1 MPKNT
6 NEEVITCID
15 TRNIKGEKIVQ
26 IPLDKEQRVALLK
39 AILFSNSK
47 NKCLMPIIDI
57 LEKHV
62 RKENEDEYDKICWRV
77 EVMGKSEL

>member
-6 NEEVITCID
+6 NEEVITCNGQD
-15 TRNIKGEKIVQ
+15 IKGEKIVQ

-39 AILFSNSK
+39 AILFSNSR
-47 NKCLMPIIDI
+47 NNCLMPIIDI

>member
-6 NEEVITCID
+6 NEEVITCND
-15 TRNIKGEKIVQ
+15 PNIKGEKIVK

-47 NKCLMPIIDI
+47 HKCLMPIIDI

>member
-1 MPKNT
+1 
-6 NEEVITCID
+6 
-15 TRNIKGEKIVQ
+15 
-26 IPLDKEQRVALLK
+26 
-39 AILFSNSK
+39 
-47 NKCLMPIIDI
+47 MPIIDI